1 MTTAQQEAAYAVLVR
16 TTVVAE
22 HDDLEAAERAY
33 ETATATFIEA
43 LVGAGW
49 DRESADVEA
58 QIAISL
64 GISTPEALA
73 DFDAQ
78 TRRTP

>member
-1 MTTAQQEAAYAVLVR
+1 MTTARQEAAYAVLVR
-16 TTVVAE
+16 QAVVAE

-64 GISTPEALA
+64 AMQNAE
-73 DFDAQ
+73 FDAL
-78 TRRTP
+78 